1 MLSFFFF
8 FLSLFFSLFLLRYNY
23 VTTTKLYEIDL
34 KDDRS
39 FGSDTIYSRKAKRCT
54 RCVSFARQWNSGQAH
69 PSSWEGGGREG
80 ERWVTRQRFPKFQ
93 SRLARRVAG
102 KSLALNPP
110 LALIERFSD
119 SSSNPESGPN
129 SPPTVNNS
137 QASPTAGGNAA
148 AIQEVSVPTSDGDA
162 KKESLTR
169 SLIPILVDPL
179 FLFFFSFFL
188 SLFFVFRS

>member
-1 MLSFFFF
+1 MHAMRFFRAAMEFGTST
-8 FLSLFFSLFLLRYNY
+8 SLLVGR
-23 VTTTKLYEIDL
+23 
-34 KDDRS
+34 R
-39 FGSDTIYSRKAKRCT
+39 G
-54 RCVSFARQWNSGQAH
+54 
-69 PSSWEGGGREG
+69 EGGG
-80 ERWVTRQRFPKFQ
+80 VTRQRFPKFQ

-169 SLIPILVDPL
+169 SLIPILVDPF

>member
-1 MLSFFFF
+1 MHAMRFFRAAMEFGTSIIP
-8 FLSLFFSLFLLRYNY
+8 SL
-23 VTTTKLYEIDL
+23 V
-34 KDDRS
+34 
-39 FGSDTIYSRKAKRCT
+39 KR
-54 RCVSFARQWNSGQAH
+54 
-69 PSSWEGGGREG
+69 GRG

-93 SRLARRVAG
+93 RPRLTRRVAD

-148 AIQEVSVPTSDGDA
+148 AIQEVSVSTDGENRSILDS
-162 KKESLTR
+162 SL
-169 SLIPILVDPL
+169 SIL
-179 FLFFFSFFL
+179 FLSSFL
-188 SLFFVFRS
+188 SLSHLSFVGDGEHRLRGSVDQQQSTR

>member
-1 MLSFFFF
+1 MIDHSVPIRYTVERRNDARDA
-8 FLSLFFSLFLLRYNY
+8 FLSRGNGIRD
-23 VTTTKLYEIDL
+23 KHIPPRG
-34 KDDRS
+34 K
-39 FGSDTIYSRKAKRCT
+39 
-54 RCVSFARQWNSGQAH
+54 
-69 PSSWEGGGREG
+69 EGGEG